1 MEKIADIYYSLL
13 EKTRKIIPLIA
24 ESIYLITIVPLSSLV
39 AGTQISPII
48 DLIKYWGKI
57 LII

>member
-48 DLIKYWGKI
+48 DLIKY
-57 LII
+57 